1 MNIAAFVQTTL
12 EFFSLNK
19 SNALKNLLAKVGDAL
34 TFLSVS
40 FFNLELNDP
49 LFSYHFRTL
58 YIN

>member
-19 SNALKNLLAKVGDAL
+19 SNTLKNLLAKVGDAL
-34 TFLSVS
+34 KFLSAS

-58 YIN
+58 LY